1 MTELVVVGDVHA
13 TPTELDECAQLRDFL
28 LHVLQE
34 RPEALVVFLGDQTD
48 KNDSLSVRVM
58 EFWRHMATAICGR
71 IWRKPVFL
79 VGNHDQVS
87 PGSRE
92 SAMSACRD
100 LATVVD
106 SSERIGPIQ
115 LVAYSAGAE
124 QFAERCGDRGG
135 LLVCHQDLAGASYD
149 NGFKSKSSIVPPP
162 SFAQVISGH
171 LHVPQEFG
179 RIWYPGSP
187 RWRSARDASVAE
199 RAIWWVKVSEDG
211 RITDRAPY
219 DTSGV
224 SRRVVVVREREGGE
238 LATNLNDRTVVEV
251 SGSPE
256 YVQRRRRE
264 LEGTGARFR
273 GLPEVRTA
281 PKVKESDGIAGSIR
295 AHLATYKPP
304 AGTPIGV
311 LTSIIRDRA
320 GVDL

>member
-1 MTELVVVGDVHA
+1 MIELVVVGDVHA
-13 TPTELDECAQLRDFL
+13 TPTELEECSRLRDFL

-58 EFWRHMATAICGR
+58 EFWRHLAGAVARQSSYQPI
-71 IWRKPVFL
+71 FL

-87 PGSRE
+87 PGSKE
-92 SAMSACRD
+92 NAMSACRD

-115 LVAYSAGAE
+115 FVAYSAGAE
-124 QFAERCGDRGG
+124 QFADRCGELGG
-135 LLVCHQDLAGASYD
+135 LLICHQDLAGASYD
-149 NGFKSKSSIVPPP
+149 NGFKSKSSMVPHS
-162 SFAQVISGH
+162 SFVQVISGH

-187 RWRSARDASVAE
+187 RWRSAKDASVAE
-199 RAIWWVKVSEDG
+199 RAIWWVKVSDEGKIVDKV
-211 RITDRAPY
+211 PY
-219 DTSGV
+219 DTGGV
-224 SRRVVVVREREGGE
+224 SRRVVVIREREGGE
-238 LATNLNDRTVVEV
+238 LAANLSDKTIVEV

-273 GLPEVRTA
+273 GLPEAKAAPRVR
-281 PKVKESDGIAGSIR
+281 ESDGIAGSIR

-311 LTSIIRDRA
+311 LTSVIRDRA